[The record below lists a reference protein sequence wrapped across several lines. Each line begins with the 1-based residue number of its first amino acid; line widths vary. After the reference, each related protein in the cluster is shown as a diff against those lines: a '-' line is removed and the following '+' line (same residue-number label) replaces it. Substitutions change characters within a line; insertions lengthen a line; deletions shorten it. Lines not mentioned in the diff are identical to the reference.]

1 MLEIVITPKILW
13 AAKIGGPKQAF
24 SA

>member
-13 AAKIGGPKQAF
+13 ATKIGGPKQAF